1 MASSRILEEILR
13 QENSRRILCRQIA
26 AIRRCSQGVL
36 EVDES
41 NIAGE
46 ALLTLRQGDT
56 AKMGSKVVSGC
67 GGPASAPLS
76 FELGPRKF

>member
-1 MASSRILEEILR
+1 M
-13 QENSRRILCRQIA
+13 
-26 AIRRCSQGVL
+26 
-36 EVDES
+36 DES
-41 NIAGE
+41 DISGK
-46 ALLTLRQGDT
+46 ALLKLHQGDT